1 MSGPWKYVNYTIER
15 SSKNPVSGTTN
26 YSSIPGLADWI
37 IGLRLDYDDFL
48 KFEFEEYLFNNAT
61 WLQDCLK
68 RADLADS
75 ADSAE
80 VIKNRL
86 RFKQDPT

>member
-1 MSGPWKYVNYTIER
+1 MSGPWKYVNYTIEW

-61 WLQDCLK
+61 WLLDCLK
-68 RADLADS
+68 RAYL
-75 ADSAE
+75 E
-80 VIKNRL
+80 VTGIPANKLLIARTVL
-86 RFKQDPT
+86 K